1 MLIVL
6 PILCHFCVKSFFKK
20 LAFHKFLSLHFF
32 APTPPIVHDLRI
44 LEPEP
49 IQNIFGRNMLRLEC
63 TVSGNPLPTLEW
75 SFDGEKFQPGK
86 PFRST
91 DENAPVNHEISGK
104 DKLAIVFLAMR
115 N

>member
-1 MLIVL
+1 M
-6 PILCHFCVKSFFKK
+6 
-20 LAFHKFLSLHFF
+20 SLHFF
-32 APTPPIVHDLRI
+32 AATPPIVHDLRI

-49 IQNIFGRNMLRLEC
+49 IQNVFGKNQLRLEC

-75 SFDGEKFQPGK
+75 SFDGELFKAGK

-104 DKLAIVFLAMR
+104 DKLVIVFLTII